1 MAVARILGDV
11 ASVVHDRL
19 YQLSRQAAH
28 AFAPDPSERYRGG
41 TRAPVLLLPGVYE
54 TWEFLRPLADALHDR
69 GHPIH
74 TLPELGYNR
83 RLIAESAEVGNRYLL
98 SRDLSGVILLAHS
111 KGGIIGKR
119 MMVTD
124 DAPARISRLIAI
136 CSPFAGSSL
145 ARFAPNPALRA
156 FHPHNALLR
165 ELAEQAE
172 TNARILSI
180 YSRLDPLIPGGSRL
194 EGARNVELPMVGH
207 FRPLSSVRVLDEVLR
222 ATRPEVE
229 E

>member
-1 MAVARILGDV
+1 MAVVSIVRDA
-11 ASVVHDRL
+11 AAVVYDRL
-19 YQLSRQAAH
+19 YQFGRQATH
-28 AFAPDPSERYRGG
+28 YFGPDPTERYPGG
-41 TRAPVLLLPGVYE
+41 SRAPVLLLPGVYE
-54 TWEFLRPLADALHDR
+54 TWEFLRPLADALYDR

-83 RLIAESAEVGNRYLL
+83 RLIADSAELGNLYLRG
-98 SRDLSGVILLAHS
+98 RDLRGVVLLGHS

-124 DAPARISRLIAI
+124 DSPPRIDRMIAI

-165 ELAEQAE
+165 ELAEQRE
-172 TNARILSI
+172 TNARIVSI

-194 EGARNVELPMVGH
+194 DGATNIEVPTVGH

-222 ATRPEVE
+222 ATDPR
-229 E
+229 

>member
-1 MAVARILGDV
+1 MSVTGGLRDAAAVV
-11 ASVVHDRL
+11 YDRL
-19 YQLSRQAAH
+19 YQIGRQATH
-28 AFAPDPSERYRGG
+28 YFGPDPTERYPGG

-54 TWEFLRPLADALHDR
+54 TWEFLRPVADALYDR

-74 TLPELGYNR
+74 TLAELGYNR
-83 RLIAESAEVGNRYLL
+83 RLIADSARLGNDYLRAHDLHDVLLVG
-98 SRDLSGVILLAHS
+98 HS

-124 DAPARISRLIAI
+124 DRPPRIARLIAV

-156 FHPHNALLR
+156 FHPRNALIR
-165 ELAEQAE
+165 ELAEQLD
-172 TNARILSI
+172 TNSRITSI

-194 EGARNVELPMVGH
+194 EGATNIELPMVGH
-207 FRPLSSVRVLDEVLR
+207 FRPLSSVQLLDEVLR
-222 ATRPEVE
+222 ATDPEVE

>member
-1 MAVARILGDV
+1 MAVASIVRD
-11 ASVVHDRL
+11 AAAVVYDRL
-19 YQLSRQAAH
+19 YQVGRQATH
-28 AFAPDPSERYRGG
+28 YFGPDPAERYRGG
-41 TRAPVLLLPGVYE
+41 TAAPVLLLPGVYE

-83 RLIAESAEVGNRYLL
+83 GRIADSADLGHRYLAE
-98 SRDLSGVILLAHS
+98 RDLHGVILLGHS

-124 DAPARISRLIAI
+124 DSPPRIRRLIAI

-145 ARFAPNPALRA
+145 APLAPNPALRA

-165 ELAEQAE
+165 ELAEQRD
-172 TNARILSI
+172 TNARIVSI
-180 YSRLDPLIPGGSRL
+180 YSRLDPLIPAGSRL
-194 EGARNVELPMVGH
+194 DGAVNIEVPIVGH
-207 FRPLSSVRVLDEVLR
+207 FRPLSSERVLDEVVR
-222 ATRPEVE
+222 AAGAE
-229 E
+229 EEE